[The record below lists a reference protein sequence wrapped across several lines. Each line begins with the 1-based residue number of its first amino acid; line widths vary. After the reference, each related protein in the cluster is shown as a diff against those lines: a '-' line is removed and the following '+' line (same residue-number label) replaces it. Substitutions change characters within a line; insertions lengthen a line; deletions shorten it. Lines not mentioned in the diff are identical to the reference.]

1 MGKRSW
7 LHASEDLVHT
17 IEKNTLEDGQVTE
30 GVVNLLGPKGGET
43 FVDVFN
49 GGLGELRIDD
59 GESFA
64 ADFLVFRAG
73 KMPRELDGSLL
84 HGRLGRRLSILHLDI
99 LDRHREGFKAEA
111 KGLG

>member
-1 MGKRSW
+1 MVREERE
-7 LHASEDLVHT
+7 L
-17 IEKNTLEDGQVTE
+17 
-30 GVVNLLGPKGGET
+30 NLLGPKGGET
-43 FVDVFN
+43 FVDIFN
-49 GGLGELRIDD
+49 GSFDKLRINS

-73 KMPRELDGSLL
+73 KMPWELDGSLL
-84 HGRLGRRLSILHLDI
+84 HGRLGRWLNILHLDI